1 MTKNTLKLKRIEVAR
16 LIKLYRQKIAYSR
29 TIDDVYSIED
39 YSYKIYE
46 LLRFTKKHYAKNVI
60 AKEKRILK
68 RNYLLK
74 KLCNS
79 LQADILKS
87 YNKDNTIIKTR
98 ITDKKNISHMSA
110 KGKFKGKNIC
120 YIDNITITLSIPQLK
135 RIYKLG
141 MKNGFKEYYTGRHA
155 NIDSITLHNRKKMYL
170 FGICHE
176 LGHAKMLLHGKL
188 QGKINHINNE
198 KLADKIAFK
207 LIKGL

>member
-1 MTKNTLKLKRIEVAR
+1 MTKNTLKLKRIEIA
-16 LIKLYRQKIAYSR
+16 QKIKRCRYVIKTLKDVSPLQ
-29 TIDDVYSIED
+29 IDKAEFRIFQ
-39 YSYKIYE
+39 
-46 LLRFTKKHYAKNVI
+46 LLRKA
-60 AKEKRILK
+60 K
-68 RNYLLK
+68 RNYSKNAIHKLELINRRNKLLK
-74 KLCNS
+74 GLCNS

-98 ITDKKNISHMSA
+98 ITDKKNRSHMSA

-120 YIDNITITLSIPQLK
+120 YIDNITITLAIPQLK

-141 MKNGFKEYYTGRHA
+141 MKNGFKEYYNGRHE

-188 QGKINHINNE
+188 QGKTNHINNE